1 MTRLSDHPAPYGIP
15 QKPRPALDFG
25 GDELG
30 SATNLTPEQRAHAAR
45 TVASRTRDAADARTL
60 LDICGLLPTCAT
72 EEADR

>member
-1 MTRLSDHPAPYGIP
+1 MKNYDSPVPYGIP

-30 SATNLTPEQRAHAAR
+30 SATNLTPEQRKNAAR
-45 TVASRTRDAADARTL
+45 TVASRARDAADARML
-60 LDICGLLPTCAT
+60 LDICGLLPTRTT